1 MREKMKRAI
10 STVLLCAFLVNVFC
24 VNALAADNN
33 KISQE
38 LLTVMDGAEDDELIP
53 VWLWKE
59 SISDERIVQMLLEEE
74 GIDSADYEQNPEKY
88 AEERKEIVR
97 REYSALNDS
106 FVETYVG
113 KDRKVIYNSRYT
125 STLVVEATKAEIEA
139 YASLDDVLEIS
150 LYEEE
155 IEEPGNDAGGSLD
168 PEISETLRIDY
179 LCKIKEESPDNTYV
193 QSLTEAD
200 IIIDYYGTYNGC
212 EAVVMSVA
220 HQTDTTDLRDIQIG
234 RYVFTFD
241 CGSKAERFYVHKDGG
256 FIPVKDAYETGIIS
270 EEDVAGIAEA
280 FGSACERKCT
290 YKDVRE
296 GEWFYDY
303 VNEMFVKDIMTGL
316 DVDTFG
322 PNEPLAR
329 AQFAVILH
337 RMEGMPEVTVVPAR
351 KWSDI
356 ADNQWYSNA
365 VMWAVEKGIMTGYS
379 HSDYWGTADAITR
392 EQMVTVMYRYA
403 KNKGYDVSRTGDV
416 SRFSDAETIQP
427 FAQDAMEWAVGEQ
440 ILLGKDEGKKLH
452 PQGQTT
458 RAECA
463 AIIQRFTE
471 KYK

>member
-1 MREKMKRAI
+1 MRGKMKRII
-10 STVLLCAFLVNVFC
+10 STVLLCTLLVSVFC
-24 VNALAADNN
+24 VNALAADNE
-33 KISQE
+33 KITPE
-38 LLTVMDGAEDDELIP
+38 LRQVMDGAENQELIP

-59 SISDERIVQMLLEEE
+59 SISSQLIDRMLLEEK

-106 FVETYVG
+106 FVEMYVG
-113 KDRKVIYNSRYT
+113 KERKVIYNSRYT
-125 STLVVEATKAEIEA
+125 STLIVEATKAEIEE
-139 YASLDDVLEIS
+139 YAGLDVVLKIS

-155 IEEPGNDAGGSLD
+155 IATPENGDDELSLA
-168 PEISETLRIDY
+168 PEASEALQVDY
-179 LCKIKEESPDNTYV
+179 LRMLKEERPNDTYV

-303 VNEMFVKDIMTGL
+303 VNEMFVKDIMTG
-316 DVDTFG
+316 
-322 PNEPLAR
+322 
-329 AQFAVILH
+329 
-337 RMEGMPEVTVVPAR
+337 
-351 KWSDI
+351 
-356 ADNQWYSNA
+356 
-365 VMWAVEKGIMTGYS
+365 YS
-379 HSDYWGTADAITR
+379 HSDYWGD
-392 EQMVTVMYRYA
+392 
-403 KNKGYDVSRTGDV
+403 G
-416 SRFSDAETIQP
+416 
-427 FAQDAMEWAVGEQ
+427 
-440 ILLGKDEGKKLH
+440 
-452 PQGQTT
+452 
-458 RAECA
+458 
-463 AIIQRFTE
+463 
-471 KYK
+471 